1 MRHFVNKAAKH
12 QHASSIVNFSVVN
25 NAGIFGRLSCR
36 ATRSPFCFVTGD
48 FGRRDD
54 TQNVLFVSQRRQA
67 RQQKSCAEVAAI
79 DTAIQDR
86 RTHSESLLAQ
96 SLRQLSITPGT
107 LRHAVLNQQLGLHSP
122 FSKNLR
128 LRRHRRGLGV
138 ERKRASLACEHLLKF
153 VLPASGLYELES
165 ILTHLVSSCL
175 YVSPNCLE
183 ATFNA

>member
-12 QHASSIVNFSVVN
+12 LRASLIVNFSFVGN
-25 NAGIFGRLSCR
+25 TGLFKSLSCP
-36 ATRSPFCFVTGD
+36 AIRSPSCFVAGD
-48 FGRRDD
+48 FGRCED
-54 TQNVLFVSQRRQA
+54 TQNVVFVPQHSQTRQK
-67 RQQKSCAEVAAI
+67 KSCAEIAAI

-86 RTHSESLLAQ
+86 RTHSESFPAQ

-107 LRHAVLNQQLGLHSP
+107 LCHAVLNQQLGLHSP

-128 LRRHRRGLGV
+128 LRWHRRGLGA